1 MIKKKKFN
9 WKGAV
14 ALVLVKRKICR
25 TNQYFLTILS
35 LSHHSFSGGQQIPIL
50 TFIKKKKINK
60 SDKLFES

>member
-25 TNQYFLTILS
+25 TNQHFSTILS

-50 TFIKKKKINK
+50 TFIKKKK
-60 SDKLFES
+60 